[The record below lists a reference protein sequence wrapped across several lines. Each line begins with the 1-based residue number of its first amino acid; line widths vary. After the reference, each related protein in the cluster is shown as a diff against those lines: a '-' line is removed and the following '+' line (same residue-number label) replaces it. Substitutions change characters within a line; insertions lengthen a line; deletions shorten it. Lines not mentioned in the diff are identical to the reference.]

1 MPAGGLPSL
10 AFGRAVKTS
19 AQQEATISK
28 TFVKILINKKKTHEK
43 IKKVFYIQMIN
54 RWYR

>member
-1 MPAGGLPSL
+1 
-10 AFGRAVKTS
+10 VKTS